1 MPPRGDVNFR
11 GLFQDF
17 NAPKFVVFTCLLVFT
32 MLFAL
37 RLDGAISVGTGHHK
51 QVKVSISFNY
61 LTCIF

>member
-1 MPPRGDVNFR
+1 MAPRGDVNFR

-37 RLDGAISVGTGHHK
+37 RLDGAISV
-51 QVKVSISFNY
+51 SINRRTSLAF
-61 LTCIF
+61 